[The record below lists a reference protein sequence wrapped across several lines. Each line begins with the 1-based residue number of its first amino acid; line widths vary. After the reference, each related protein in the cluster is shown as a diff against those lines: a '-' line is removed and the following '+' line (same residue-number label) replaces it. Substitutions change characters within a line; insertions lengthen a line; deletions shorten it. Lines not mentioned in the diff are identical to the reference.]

1 MVKQGGQGISQSEAV
16 KMASEKAVFS
26 PADRIKELN
35 EVDKD
40 VAQILKSAGLAIQ
53 SLTNNA
59 SQAPEDLDTGSSV
72 TVGTLDARKKAF
84 KAACSQ
90 YFALVSSVD
99 VKLRRQVYALEEA
112 SIIRAEPTISLKAG
126 DSMVSGAGTVAQ
138 PTPGNVNP
146 LETSWLN
153 SRKDTVGKDKE
164 AELWAEASRFMKSVA
179 SKGGNGCHNPSAA
192 QADADGKQAME
203 VD

>member
-1 MVKQGGQGISQSEAV
+1 
-16 KMASEKAVFS
+16 MASEKAVFS
-26 PADRIKELN
+26 PADRINELN

-40 VAQILKSAGLAIQ
+40 VAQILQSAGLAIQ
-53 SLTNNA
+53 SLTNNT
-59 SQAPEDLDTGSSV
+59 SLPRGELETGSLTTDAS
-72 TVGTLDARKKAF
+72 LDSRKKAF
-84 KAACSQ
+84 KSACSQ

-112 SIIRAEPTISLKAG
+112 SIIRAEPTISFKAG
-126 DSMVSGAGTVAQ
+126 DSMVAGAGATAQ
-138 PTPGNVNP
+138 LSPGTVNP

-179 SKGGNGCHNPSAA
+179 SKKGNENPDSSAA
-192 QADADGKQAME
+192 QADAGGKQAMD

>member
-1 MVKQGGQGISQSEAV
+1 
-16 KMASEKAVFS
+16 MASDKVVFS

-40 VAQILKSAGLAIQ
+40 VAQILQSAGLAIQ
-53 SLTNNA
+53 SLTNSA
-59 SQAPEDLDTGSSV
+59 SQAPEISETSGSPIEGS
-72 TVGTLDARKKAF
+72 LDARKKAF
-84 KAACSQ
+84 KAACSR

-112 SIIRAEPTISLKAG
+112 SIIRAEPTVPLKTG
-126 DSMVSGAGTVAQ
+126 DVMVGGTGTVSQ
-138 PTPGNVNP
+138 SSSGTVNP

-179 SKGGNGCHNPSAA
+179 SKAQNNDDNPSAP
-192 QADADGKQAME
+192 ADAGGKQAM
-203 VD
+203 DMD